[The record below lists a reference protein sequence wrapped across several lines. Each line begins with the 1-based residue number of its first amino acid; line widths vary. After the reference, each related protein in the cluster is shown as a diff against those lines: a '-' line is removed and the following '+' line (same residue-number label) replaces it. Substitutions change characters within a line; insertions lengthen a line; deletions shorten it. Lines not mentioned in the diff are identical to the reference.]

1 MRPGPVCSMPGC
13 RTLAEPRPRALC
25 KEHRGGGERGAPRPA
40 RERTDAGRG
49 SLPRNPRRSGPRL
62 EELVRA
68 RAIELEVC
76 AGFLEFNV
84 NRLSVA
90 ECAAFIRKKA
100 RETREEMQPTE
111 GGKA

>member
-1 MRPGPVCSMPGC
+1 
-13 RTLAEPRPRALC
+13 
-25 KEHRGGGERGAPRPA
+25 
-40 RERTDAGRG
+40 
-49 SLPRNPRRSGPRL
+49 
-62 EELVRA
+62 LVKA

-100 RETREEMQPTE
+100 RETREETRSTE
-111 GGKA
+111 GGTT

>member
-1 MRPGPVCSMPGC
+1 MRTGQICSVPGC
-13 RTLAEPRPRALC
+13 RNLAEVRERVLC
-25 KEHRGGGERGAPRPA
+25 KEHRVMGGWRASGRP
-40 RERTDAGRG
+40 
-49 SLPRNPRRSGPRL
+49 PRSGSRREVL
-62 EELVRA
+62 IKA
-68 RAIELEVC
+68 RATELEVC

-100 RETREEMQPTE
+100 RETREVLEEMQSIE

>member
-1 MRPGPVCSMPGC
+1 V
-13 RTLAEPRPRALC
+13 LI
-25 KEHRGGGERGAPRPA
+25 K
-40 RERTDAGRG
+40 
-49 SLPRNPRRSGPRL
+49 
-62 EELVRA
+62 A
-68 RAIELEVC
+68 RATELEVC

-100 RETREEMQPTE
+100 RETREVLEEMQSTE